1 MLFALQFD
9 PLVMVERFGVCLRV
23 MVLAVINS
31 RYVLPS
37 ADCFGCL
44 LQFQSW
50 TSHLLKG
57 QRIACDVALVVVEK
71 PHLGHFASG
80 RVLQRGLNFS
90 LLLVSGLKRL

>member
-57 QRIACDVALVVVEK
+57 QRIACDVALVVVENLIWAIL
-71 PHLGHFASG
+71 P
-80 RVLQRGLNFS
+80 RVECCRGGSIS
-90 LLLVSGLKRL
+90 LCY

>member
-9 PLVMVERFGVCLRV
+9 PLVMVERFGVCLGV

-44 LQFQSW
+44 YNFKVGQVIYLRVRELHVML
-50 TSHLLKG
+50 HLL
-57 QRIACDVALVVVEK
+57 
-71 PHLGHFASG
+71 
-80 RVLQRGLNFS
+80 
-90 LLLVSGLKRL
+90 